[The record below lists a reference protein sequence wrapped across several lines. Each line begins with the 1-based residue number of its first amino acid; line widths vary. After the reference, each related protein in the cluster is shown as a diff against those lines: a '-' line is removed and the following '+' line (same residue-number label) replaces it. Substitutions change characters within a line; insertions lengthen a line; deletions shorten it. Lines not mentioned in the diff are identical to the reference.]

1 MHSDLLTSNH
11 WVVVYVFLNIFLF
24 YLYYIYS
31 LFSNFS
37 VLLNSLANFSICCH
51 SENNVHFVLEAVNYL
66 SLNVQCT
73 MPADNSNRIPSQ
85 TWPLFAHVMAVW
97 SVSMPWCLKTCIH
110 VNVSVCCWSRLPEGG
125 GLLTDSEQTN
135 RSEWLGECGEGQRTV
150 AHSVKGD
157 KPLPLRAQ
165 QQR

>member
-1 MHSDLLTSNH
+1 MY
-11 WVVVYVFLNIFLF
+11 VYLYIFLF

-31 LFSNFS
+31 LFSNCS
-37 VLLNSLANFSICCH
+37 VLLNSLAYISISCH
-51 SENNVHFVLEAVNYL
+51 SENNVNFVLKTVNYL

-73 MPADNSNRIPSQ
+73 MDNSIRIPSQ

-97 SVSMPWCLKTCIH
+97 SVSMTWCLKTCIH

-135 RSEWLGECGEGQRTV
+135 RSEWLGECGEGQRTA

-157 KPLPLRAQ
+157 KPLPLWAQ
-165 QQR
+165 QQRKIRLRHGKLMSA